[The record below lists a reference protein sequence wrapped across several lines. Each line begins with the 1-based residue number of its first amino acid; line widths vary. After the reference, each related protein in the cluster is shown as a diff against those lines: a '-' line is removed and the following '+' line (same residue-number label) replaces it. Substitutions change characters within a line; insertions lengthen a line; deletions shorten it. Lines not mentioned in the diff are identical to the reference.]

1 MSGGPNLLVLLER
14 VHGHLGV
21 LGAAALLHPAILL
34 WRGRPLTRRLRLA
47 LGLGLLILSAAFG
60 LGLFFYGD
68 YRELVKRDLFAESPM
83 VGLLFETKEHLSYA
97 AFAMAW
103 GATVAAWLAPTDSP
117 GLRRAAAR
125 VFAAAFVCALV
136 VVVLGVWVAST
147 RSFGAS

>member
-1 MSGGPNLLVLLER
+1 VNTLVLLER
-14 VHGHLGV
+14 IHGHLGV

-34 WRGRPLTRRLRLA
+34 WRGRPLTPRLRLA
-47 LGLGLLILSAAFG
+47 VGLGLLMLTAAFA
-60 LGLFFYGD
+60 LGLYFYGD
-68 YRELVKRDLFAESPM
+68 YRALVKRELFAQNPM

-97 AFAMAW
+97 AFSMAW
-103 GATVAAWLAPTDSP
+103 GAAVAAWLAPADSP

>member
-1 MSGGPNLLVLLER
+1 MNTLRVLER
-14 VHGHLGV
+14 IHGHLGV
-21 LGAAALLHPAILL
+21 LGAAALLHPTILL
-34 WRGRPLTRRLRLA
+34 WKGQPLSRRLRIA
-47 LGLGLLILSAAFG
+47 MSLGLSLITAALA

-68 YRELVKRDLFAESPM
+68 YRALVKRELFTENPM

-97 AFAMAW
+97 AFTLAW
-103 GATVAAWLAPTDSP
+103 GATLAAFLAPPDAP

-125 VFAAAFVCALV
+125 VFAAAFVCAVV